1 MKRPAKLLA
10 IPVFALASEVCLAQ
24 VADLSGVWKLNVEQS
39 RWGSRPK
46 VVSCMVTI
54 EHREPEVRYFGTVVD
69 ASQELRHF
77 DFSGTVDGRVHPVN
91 TAFGEGTARLT
102 RVDARTIRAEL
113 KSNDG
118 RATQVIT
125 TSLSRDGKVLT
136 RRLKLKDA
144 NGSASWTEVYWKQ

>member
-1 MKRPAKLLA
+1 
-10 IPVFALASEVCLAQ
+10 VCLAQ